1 MVTGRVEVREEV
13 LRTGCSESAREEVV
27 GDAYRRSSL
36 PVLCTQREQSPVYSA
51 KPSSVVCRRLISLL
65 FSRRLSSQV
74 AEHAEALG
82 HYTQYISLSI
92 SSLSHA
98 HIYTCTHAQTDYS
111 WQTHHCLAD
120 SPITMETQHQ
130 VRNSCTS
137 IVVECTL
144 SRGAA
149 RGSASFRRLSQE
161 G

>member
-13 LRTGCSESAREEVV
+13 LRTGCSESVREEVV
-27 GDAYRRSSL
+27 GDAYRHSSL
-36 PVLCTQREQSPVYSA
+36 PVLYTQREQSLVYSV
-51 KPSSVVCRRLISLL
+51 KPLSVVCRRLISLL

-74 AEHAEALG
+74 AEDTEALG

-98 HIYTCTHAQTDYS
+98 RIYTYTHAQTDYS
-111 WQTHHCLAD
+111 WQTHHRLAD
-120 SPITMETQHQ
+120 SPVTMETQHQ

-144 SRGAA
+144 SRVAA
-149 RGSASFRRLSQE
+149 RGSASFPRFSQ
-161 G
+161 